1 MESVGRESNFEVFSI
16 SDLIRKVAD
25 STCDISCYL
34 NGGTFCLVDMDIS
47 PVDFLC
53 QAEEDFAR
61 GGLSASVNC
70 ISNSK
75 RAIIGQVDQV
85 LLSFG
90 YECRRWD
97 TERKLNKLKELG
109 LLAPTV
115 LRKLVDARNLLE
127 HEYKSPSAEQIED
140 YLDIAAI
147 FVLGVSSQFHPFS
160 DEISINFTREN
171 KLVGGLD
178 FGIEKRRLEGRVM
191 YSAYGYVYDSEFKRS
206 MVGEAFV
213 ANGSKLFSALVKAC
227 SCLELKY
234 KYEDAVAKLT
244 QKIKAALVG
253 QQP

>member
-1 MESVGRESNFEVFSI
+1 MDNAAEEINSEVFSI
-16 SDLIRKVAD
+16 SDLIQKVAD
-25 STCDISCYL
+25 PSCEVSCYL
-34 NGGTFCLVDMDIS
+34 NGGTFCLIDMELS

-61 GGLSASVNC
+61 GGLSASINC
-70 ISNSK
+70 ITNSK

-90 YECRRWD
+90 YVCQRWD

-127 HEYKSPSAEQIED
+127 HEYKCPSAEQVED

-147 FVLGVSSQFHPFS
+147 FVLGVASQFHPFS
-160 DEISINFTREN
+160 DEISVNFSRDGMV
-171 KLVGGLD
+171 VGSLD
-178 FGIEKRRLEGRVM
+178 FGIEEDGPEGRVV
-191 YSAYGYVYDSEFKRS
+191 YSAYGYVYDGEYNKTRI
-206 MVGEAFV
+206 GEAYIS
-213 ANGSKLFSALVKAC
+213 NGSRFFNALVNAC

-234 KYEDAVAKLT
+234 KDGEAVVKLK
-244 QKIKAALVG
+244 QKIKSALIE
-253 QQP
+253 